1 MKGPHAAALAA
12 GWLAVALSMAALATA
27 AISRVGT
34 QSSGA
39 QAQVTITMTA
49 TVRATS
55 ARTAT
60 SSSAQIPSAA
70 GTAAEPTIDIT
81 QAGLSSTVRRTT
93 VAPPAV
99 IATAPAAPTIRPI
112 VTVPSISVLLPSTPT
127 PTPTATTQ
135 KPTATRPPKT
145 PTSSATSKDT
155 VEASGTASESWW
167 KQRQGRICA
176 DCRSDELAHAEA
188 WAASGYRV
196 TKSSTWIRTA
206 IFFDGASPVTV
217 LVGCHDGHA
226 TFSTSG

>member
-55 ARTAT
+55 APTAP
-60 SSSAQIPSAA
+60 SSAAQIPSAA
-70 GTAAEPTIDIT
+70 AKTAGSTIDTT
-81 QAGLSSTVRRTT
+81 QTTQLGRSSTVSRTT
-93 VAPPAV
+93 FAPPAV
-99 IATAPAAPTIRPI
+99 IATARAASTSRPAVA
-112 VTVPSISVLLPSTPT
+112 VPDIGVLLPSTQT
-127 PTPTATTQ
+127 PTPAATTK
-135 KPTATRPPKT
+135 KPT
-145 PTSSATSKDT
+145 TSSATSKDT

-167 KQRQGRICA
+167 KQRHGRIYA
-176 DCRSDELAHAEA
+176 DCRGDRLAYAEA

-206 IFFDGASPVTV
+206 FLFDGSSPVTV

-226 TFSTSG
+226 TFSRSA